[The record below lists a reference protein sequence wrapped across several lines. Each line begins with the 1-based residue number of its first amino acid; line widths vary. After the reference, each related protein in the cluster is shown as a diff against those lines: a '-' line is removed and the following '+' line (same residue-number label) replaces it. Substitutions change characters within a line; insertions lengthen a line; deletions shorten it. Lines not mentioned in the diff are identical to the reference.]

1 MITLQ
6 VGVKVFLKNP
16 EGKFLLVKRNTEK
29 YKNVSGVWDIVGG
42 RIEPGTTLIE
52 NLRREVKE
60 ETGLEII
67 SEPKLLA
74 AQDIIPNEEKHIVR
88 LSYVAETKGE
98 PVLDTSENVDFKW
111 LSMGEM
117 KSLPDLD
124 KYVKEVLDRNM
135 LLNL

>member
-16 EGKFLLVKRNTEK
+16 ERKFLLVKRNTEK

-42 RIEPGTTLIE
+42 RIEPGQTLLE

-67 SEPKLLA
+67 SEPKLLS

-88 LSYVAETKGE
+88 LSYVAETKGQ
-98 PVLDTSENVDFKW
+98 PVLDITENVDFQW
-111 LSMGEM
+111 LSVEEM
-117 KSLPDLD
+117 KSQPEID
-124 KYVKEVLDRNM
+124 KYVLEI
-135 LLNL
+135 LNKNLI

>member
-6 VGVKVFLKNP
+6 VGVKVFLKNSD
-16 EGKFLLVKRNTEK
+16 GKFLLVKRNTEK

-42 RIEPGTTLIE
+42 RIEPGKTLLE

-60 ETGLEII
+60 ETGLEIT
-67 SEPKLLA
+67 SEPRLLT

-98 PVLDTSENVDFKW
+98 PVLDTSENIDFKW
-111 LSMGEM
+111 LSVAEM
-117 KSLPDLD
+117 KNQPDLD
-124 KYVKEVLDRNM
+124 KYVKDVLDNG
-135 LLNL
+135 LI